1 MHEKMNQSY
10 CFKLLLWATLI
21 GKQSISIRQ
30 NNYLFFICFFNFCCF
45 FVLAHVTSFAWK
57 KCTYWFKQFY
67 VQTAF
72 FNRIFNDFWV
82 TFVGWYSSA
91 KTCLCCSKI
100 ANKLCNAMDSIMDM
114 YYHRYLAIMFIL
126 GMYPN
131 HYLVE
136 K

>member
-1 MHEKMNQSY
+1 MNQSY
-10 CFKLLLWATLI
+10 CLTLLIWGILI

-30 NNYLFFICFFNFCCF
+30 NNYHFFSSVNSRTVFCFVF
-45 FVLAHVTSFAWK
+45 AHGTSFAWK
-57 KCTYWFKQFY
+57 KCTYWFNNFMYKTEP
-67 VQTAF
+67 V
-72 FNRIFNDFWV
+72 RIFNDFWA
-82 TFVGWYSSA
+82 TFVGWYSFV

-131 HYLVE
+131 HYLEE

>member
-1 MHEKMNQSY
+1 MSY
-10 CFKLLLWATLI
+10 IDRKANHFNTS
-21 GKQSISIRQ
+21 KQLSIF
-30 NNYLFFICFFNFCCF
+30 YLFFQFLLF

-131 HYLVE
+131 HYLEE
-136 K
+136 KYSDQIQSFVALDV